1 MKNLKISIIFLLAC
15 CFCSCG
21 QTIYTGTVK
30 KTDRIKSVFTS
41 DDFVLVLDATKPDSG
56 VVIFRI
62 NERLYYSIQ
71 AGEKVKIWQEPVA
84 GAVSKVEILKKE

>member
-1 MKNLKISIIFLLAC
+1 MKNLKILIIFLLAF
-15 CFCSCG
+15 CFSSCS
-21 QTIYTGTVK
+21 QSVYTGTVRQ
-30 KTDRIKSVFTS
+30 TDRIKSVFTS

-56 VVIFRI
+56 SVLIFRI

-84 GAVSKVEILKKE
+84 GAVSKVEILKK